1 MKNLM
6 SLPSLAPGHE
16 TQCYRQRKELIS
28 LSVFLQFG
36 ADRDQI
42 CLGRPHLIQVPS
54 HVVNALRSARTSAW
68 RAHKVVHKVTRR
80 RVRLTEVN
88 MGAAQRS
95 ACGARVGYRGIDR
108 PAIAGT
114 IGQIRRCAGGVERR
128 IDLLQD
134 GCSQHRLSAV
144 HLIAIVRCNRA
155 HDQRQH
161 GDRADDEDRSC
172 HERLDHRSACLGI
185 SNIFTV

>member
-54 HVVNALRSARTSAW
+54 HV
-68 RAHKVVHKVTRR
+68 
-80 RVRLTEVN
+80 
-88 MGAAQRS
+88 
-95 ACGARVGYRGIDR
+95 
-108 PAIAGT
+108 AIALT
-114 IGQIRRCAGGVERR
+114 ISVSMAIEPTTRIAPAMSASIIVVPASEFRIFLRCS
-128 IDLLQD
+128 I
-134 GCSQHRLSAV
+134 SSISHLSA
-144 HLIAIVRCNRA
+144 A
-155 HDQRQH
+155 
-161 GDRADDEDRSC
+161 
-172 HERLDHRSACLGI
+172 
-185 SNIFTV
+185 NIQK